1 MSCTF
6 YSPPPLLSRTGK
18 NIKRGVEAEEIPC
31 LKRSNPLPPLFLA
44 GWLAWQPAEEE
55 GDEGDE
61 GERKRRRKAVGGG
74 KGGLKL
80 DLGRGIA
87 DKKNNQNKN
96 EQFSQ
101 PFHNVQKAS
110 KQKKTHKEQLFS
122 LVILSNPIV
131 SLRTTEKRF
140 RKKVVEEEIV

>member
-1 MSCTF
+1 M
-6 YSPPPLLSRTGK
+6 
-18 NIKRGVEAEEIPC
+18 
-31 LKRSNPLPPLFLA
+31 
-44 GWLAWQPAEEE
+44 
-55 GDEGDE
+55 
-61 GERKRRRKAVGGG
+61 
-74 KGGLKL
+74 